1 MIDSY
6 LLGEVCM
13 YKLKNNVDIRKYLQ
27 LAGLKRSSKE
37 ERATERYKNT
47 YLTSIQRKYGSS
59 ITNISQV
66 EEVHNKKVGTA
77 IRNYGSYENYLKIH
91 RTYMKVGYKEFIQD
105 NDRVKKQFD
114 KCKSTCLRK
123 YGNANFGQG
132 KEAKA
137 KAAKTKK
144 EIIATWS
151 YQERLARSSKARA
164 KVCNR
169 GGYESSIER
178 RVQDILTFLGIPFEK
193 HFHMWHYNYDLLVFN
208 NVIIEVQGDM
218 WHANPKR
225 YKSTDIIMGKLIAQD
240 IWDKD
245 ARKKKVAED
254 NGFSIIYIWEY
265 EIRKVSDIK
274 LTELIKSR
282 LGI

>member
-1 MIDSY
+1 MIICPLCGKSLSRRLDFSRHLSTIEKNSFLSTVDREKFLIDHLYGVDIVKNMIDSY

-144 EIIATWS
+144 EIITTWS

-193 HFHMWHYNYDLLVFN
+193 HFHMWHYNYIVEN
-208 NVIIEVQGDM
+208 
-218 WHANPKR
+218 
-225 YKSTDIIMGKLIAQD
+225 
-240 IWDKD
+240 
-245 ARKKKVAED
+245 
-254 NGFSIIYIWEY
+254 
-265 EIRKVSDIK
+265 
-274 LTELIKSR
+274 
-282 LGI
+282 